1 MPKKTDA
8 ADDAKAGRL
17 DPYAELETAD
27 YEGPPPP
34 SDDDAPH
41 ASGPRAGDGGGDVW
55 GRPPRP
61 PPGARRDAD
70 RSPAEQAARRA
81 ERFAAGKLG
90 NLTGDALARMRR
102 RRDGEDKP
110 VPLPWSR
117 TSDEL
122 HGGLWPG
129 CWILVGG
136 TGVGK
141 SQWAFEV
148 AYNAAVRRAVPVA
161 YVGLELDETGLVARL
176 AALGMMGG
184 EVARP
189 ASLTHPGQRERV
201 KWSEMYLGRGD
212 PDPLRLFDSP
222 PGTDVLARLNAA
234 PFYLSTGEARGGASG
249 WSYRE
254 IMRIAEDLR
263 AAHPDGPALLVVD
276 FLQLVG
282 ADPDAGH
289 REDLRERIANAA
301 YAGRM
306 AARKH
311 GISVLLLSAT
321 ARGYYSLFAGKG
333 AKGENIEPLGNGDP
347 GRFLGTGKESGE
359 TEYAADG
366 VLALCRGPWP
376 KGAAPPDVWLAV
388 AKSRTGRGP
397 RAGWCCYGFDG
408 TAFTEKEA
416 PEAPPPEAPEAPPA
430 GSTGNG
436 GSKRGSGEARARHPA
451 EE

>member
-1 MPKKTDA
+1 MTKPDDNDRLRTGNLPPDPTAGARDYDPDA
-8 ADDAKAGRL
+8 AEEEEERAKAEEVKR
-17 DPYAELETAD
+17 AE
-27 YEGPPPP
+27 
-34 SDDDAPH
+34 
-41 ASGPRAGDGGGDVW
+41 
-55 GRPPRP
+55 
-61 PPGARRDAD
+61 RDA
-70 RSPAEQAARRA
+70 RAA
-81 ERFAAGKLG
+81 RFAAGKLSS
-90 NLTGDALARMRR
+90 LTRPAFDKMRR
-102 RRDGEDKP
+102 RRSGEDGP

-117 TSDEL
+117 TSEEL

-148 AYNAAVRRAVPVA
+148 AYNAAVRHAVPVA

-176 AALGMMGG
+176 AALGMHGRNPADRNG
-184 EVARP
+184 RP
-189 ASLTHPGQRERV
+189 ERV
-201 KWSEMYLGRGD
+201 PWSGLYLGRGT
-212 PDPLRLFDSP
+212 PDPLRWFDGDPDPAGWPSN
-222 PGTDVLARLNAA
+222 GLGADVLAELDAA

-263 AAHPDGPALLVVD
+263 AAHPEGPALLVVD

-282 ADPDAGH
+282 GDLYADH
-289 REDLRERIANAA
+289 REDLRERIGNAA
-301 YAGRM
+301 YVGRM

-333 AKGENIEPLGNGDP
+333 AKGENIPPLGDGDP

-359 TEYAADG
+359 TEYSADG

-408 TAFTEKEA
+408 TAFTEKE
-416 PEAPPPEAPEAPPA
+416 PPPPEAKPEAPA
-430 GSTGNG
+430 GSSGTA
-436 GSKRGSGEARARHPA
+436 GSSRVSREAGSRPPVED
-451 EE
+451 